1 MAVFFG
7 SIRHAISAT
16 LFVFLFSTFGM
27 AQDAPQFLREA
38 FLNREK
44 YTTLDVV
51 YTYTIENPPKKYYS
65 KTRWHERR
73 AGSNA
78 LIVQRNSLQS
88 DSPLK
93 PGEDFPDGQ
102 TPRWI
107 PQCELIRTEEN
118 EKWRWGEGLDM
129 AYCERPGI
137 SAGFDGRLIGLLP
150 YHRSDCTPTEALK
163 WIENKHNGNG
173 TWRVDKTESEIV
185 ITLSG
190 KVRITAEKTEEIV
203 WHLDRGIDN
212 ACVKIEWRLIG
223 PDGAAAKGDW
233 VETRY
238 KKTDGRWWPQR
249 SELIN
254 GPKRV
259 IIEVESAS
267 FDKPEHPKLLGLE
280 SANWE
285 AGTELRARPEF
296 GWSPG
301 ESRYWSGSA
310 VVNREEWE
318 RISYEKWSAPA
329 VLAITPYS
337 STRTWWM
344 DQSGSLGV
352 DRLSVTPG
360 EWDVFVRRWCL
371 LNKVDVEQ
379 RRAAGAIL
387 SNCKDRALE
396 ILQRNKSELEE
407 IERALSKAI
416 NEKEKRDSLFER
428 RRQLTKPI
436 EELLS
441 ELKSRLALLIRVE
454 QQAQGKAITGN

>member
-1 MAVFFG
+1 MAVSIG
-7 SIRHAISAT
+7 AIRHTITAAI
-16 LFVFLFSTFGM
+16 LGLIFPVYGI
-27 AQDAPQFLREA
+27 AQEAPDDLRA
-38 FLNREK
+38 VFLNREK
-44 YTTLDVV
+44 YATLDLV
-51 YTYTIENPPKKYYS
+51 YTCTIEIPPKKHYS
-65 KTRWHERR
+65 KSRWHERR
-73 AGSNA
+73 AGANA
-78 LIVQRNSLQS
+78 LIVQRNLFQS
-88 DSPLK
+88 ESPLK
-93 PGEDFPDGQ
+93 LGEDFPVEQ
-102 TPRWI
+102 SPRWI

-150 YHRSDCTPTEALK
+150 YHRSACTPTEALK

-173 TWRVDKTESEIV
+173 TWRVEKTESEIV

-203 WHLDRGIDN
+203 WHLDRSKDN
-212 ACVKIEWRLIG
+212 ACVKIEWRLIE
-223 PDGAAAKGDW
+223 PDVAAAKGDW

-249 SELIN
+249 SEMIN

-259 IIEVESAS
+259 TIEIESAS
-267 FDKPEHPKLLGLE
+267 FDKPEHPKSLGLE

-285 AGTELRARPEF
+285 AGTELRARPEI

-318 RISYEKWSAPA
+318 RISYEKWSAPE

-396 ILQRNKSELEE
+396 IVQRNKSELDE

-428 RRQLTKPI
+428 RRQLTKPV

-441 ELKSRLALLIRVE
+441 ELKSRLALLLRVE
-454 QQAQGKAITGN
+454 QQAQGKAIAGN